1 MMFNSDFLTLNNK
14 DFSNDALQLAWI
26 CLEYFSV
33 SLANL

>member
-1 MMFNSDFLTLNNK
+1 MFYSDFLTLVNNK

-26 CLEYFSV
+26 CLKYFSV